1 MSEIRRYYPSDM
13 QLNLGKPRVVFTEHS
28 SGQICMYEDVEPT
41 IQRNAELEQRNK
53 ELEAELAQIRE
64 RKKISVGAMVAA
76 FLGWKLPTDFS
87 PDAGISFDSEYGEK
101 WGMPTGTNLLHAGQ
115 ARQMVEHILCG
126 CEPTPAQVPAEL
138 VEWANSWQEDDS
150 DMPSYLVG
158 CNDMKHFVK
167 SQLEKRKGG
176 A

>member
-1 MSEIRRYYPSDM
+1 MNGIKRYYPSDVRLKSGDP
-13 QLNLGKPRVVFTEHS
+13 QIVLTEHLA
-28 SGQICMYEDVEPT
+28 GQLCMYEDVDPI
-41 IQRNAELEQRNK
+41 IQRNAELEG
-53 ELEAELAQIRE
+53 ELMQIRE
-64 RKKISVGAMVAA
+64 RKKISVGAMVDA
-76 FLGWKLPTDFS
+76 FLGWKLPIDFS
-87 PDAGISFDSEYGEK
+87 PDAGISFDCEYEKK

-115 ARQMVEHILCG
+115 AQQMVEHILCG
-126 CEPTPAQVPAEL
+126 YEPKPAQEISAEL

-167 SQLEKRKGG
+167 SQLEKMKSG